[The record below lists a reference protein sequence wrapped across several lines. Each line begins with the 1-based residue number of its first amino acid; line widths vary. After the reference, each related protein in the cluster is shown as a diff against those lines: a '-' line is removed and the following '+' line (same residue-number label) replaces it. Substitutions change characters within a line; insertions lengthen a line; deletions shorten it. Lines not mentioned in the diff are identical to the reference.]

1 MGSGMATN
9 SIKPISSYFRMISL
23 FLRVLRKIASKIF
36 LRIGTL
42 KNSFVIK
49 SKKRSMKKIG
59 NILPTIAMGKTF
71 QTGNLYFSIPMGI
84 PPLNSKIGI
93 MEMKKTFSSEETLN
107 LSILSSNFAFN
118 PDFAKAGINIKA
130 INKMMIIFLK
140 VSILLFQS
148 KEQKYNLRNLIENT
162 CLSLF

>member
-1 MGSGMATN
+1 
-9 SIKPISSYFRMISL
+9 
-23 FLRVLRKIASKIF
+23 
-36 LRIGTL
+36 
-42 KNSFVIK
+42 
-49 SKKRSMKKIG
+49 MKKIG